1 MLQLIPGFILLGL
14 NVFFATHYFIW
25 DNPETWTIGTY
36 WLMALNISWIS
47 MLIGWLGSLYKKR
60 VDHVDVY
67 WGLTILNTAMPA
79 YLAHTTPLHSAVFL
93 TLLLWSVR
101 LQIQIYAKQ
110 GPQEDKRYQGFR
122 QHFGAERYWWFSF
135 YQVFLLQGF
144 LLVLVNLP
152 TQILLLQPML
162 SPLIFVGL
170 FITWVGIIYEGIA
183 DYQLY
188 RHKKNHSGIYTNG
201 LFRTCRHP
209 NYFGEML
216 VWLGMT
222 VALLTQMPSW
232 FEAVLALLA
241 FSLITYLLVKV
252 SGVRM
257 THDIM
262 IKREGYQ
269 SYAESTPALIPDFRR
284 LRLKDFI

>member
-1 MLQLIPGFILLGL
+1 
-14 NVFFATHYFIW
+14 
-25 DNPETWTIGTY
+25 
-36 WLMALNISWIS
+36 
-47 MLIGWLGSLYKKR
+47 
-60 VDHVDVY
+60 
-67 WGLTILNTAMPA
+67 
-79 YLAHTTPLHSAVFL
+79 
-93 TLLLWSVR
+93 
-101 LQIQIYAKQ
+101 
-110 GPQEDKRYQGFR
+110 
-122 QHFGAERYWWFSF
+122 
-135 YQVFLLQGF
+135 
-144 LLVLVNLP
+144 
-152 TQILLLQPML
+152 
-162 SPLIFVGL
+162 
-170 FITWVGIIYEGIA
+170 
-183 DYQLY
+183 
-188 RHKKNHSGIYTNG
+188 
-201 LFRTCRHP
+201 
-209 NYFGEML
+209 ML